1 MRERLSDY
9 QEMYGDLYNLE
20 ATPAESTTYRFAMHD
35 KEQFPDIIT
44 ANMNG
49 KPYYTNS
56 SHLPVGY
63 TEDIFSAL
71 DIQDDLQTLYTSGTV
86 FHAFLGEKLPDWK
99 AAANLVRKIAENY
112 KLPYYTMSPT
122 YSVCKDH
129 GYLTGEQFTCPI
141 CGQKTEVY
149 SRITG
154 YYRPVQNWNDGKA
167 QEYKDRMVYNIG
179 RSHLTHK
186 GPNPA
191 PNDNTEA
198 VFAAINE
205 HGCCDPMQP
214 IIKEA
219 PAEAP
224 KAVVNEAPKTEAPAA
239 NESVNIVVKPEGAMS
254 ILLFKT
260 PSCPNC
266 KAAGAILDKAG
277 VEYEPLN
284 ANEEKELV
292 KKFGIKQAPT
302 LVLVNGD
309 SFEKYRGV
317 SDIKGWLMHK

>member
-9 QEMYGDLYNLE
+9 QEKYGDLYNLE
-20 ATPAESTTYRFAMHD
+20 ATPAESTTYRFAKHD
-35 KEQFPDIIT
+35 KSRYPDIIT

-49 KPYYTNS
+49 TPYYTNS

-63 TEDIFSAL
+63 TEDVFSAL

-129 GYLTGEQFTCPI
+129 GYITGEHYTCPV
-141 CGQKTEVY
+141 CGNKTEVY

-167 QEYKDRMVYNIG
+167 QEFKDRKVYNIG
-179 RSHLTHK
+179 RSTLTHV
-186 GPNPA
+186 GPIPA
-191 PNDNTEA
+191 PDDSALDAAVDEA
-198 VFAAINE
+198 AQKA
-205 HGCCDPMQP
+205 
-214 IIKEA
+214 
-219 PAEAP
+219 AEACAP
-224 KAVVNEAPKTEAPAA
+224 EANTA
-239 NESVNIVVKPEGAMS
+239 
-254 ILLFKT
+254 LLFKT
-260 PSCPNC
+260 PTCPNC
-266 KAAGAILDKAG
+266 KLASALLDKAG
-277 VEYEPLN
+277 VAYTALN

-292 KKFGIKQAPT
+292 EKFGIKQAPT
-302 LVLVNGD
+302 LVLVNGE

-317 SDIKGWLMHK
+317 SDIKGWLMHKGA